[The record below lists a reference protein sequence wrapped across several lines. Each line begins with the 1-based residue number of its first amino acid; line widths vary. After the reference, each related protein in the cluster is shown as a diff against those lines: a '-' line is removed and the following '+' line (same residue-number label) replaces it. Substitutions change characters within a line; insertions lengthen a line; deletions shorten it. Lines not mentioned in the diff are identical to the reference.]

1 MITCRTCGEPNEATA
16 RFCQACGE
24 TLLEE
29 PQPTLE
35 VRKTVTI
42 LFADVAGSTALG
54 EQLDAE
60 LLRRVMARY
69 FEEMRLVLTHY
80 GGTVEKFIGDAVMAV
95 FGVPVVHED
104 DALRAVRAG
113 DQMIK
118 RLAVLNREF
127 ESEYGIRLEM
137 RIGINMG
144 EVVAGRASAS
154 QTLVT
159 GDAVNVAKRLEQAAP
174 PGTILIGK
182 SMYPLVKDAVKV
194 GPLQSFKVKGRVE
207 PVSPLRLDAVD
218 RLAAGIARRFDR
230 PLIDRSDEL
239 AALKI
244 AFGRAEMEKSCRLIT
259 LLGAA
264 GIGKSRLMSEFA
276 DWLSARATVLT
287 GRCLPYGE
295 GITFWPL
302 RDIVHALGGP
312 GGVRSTLAGTDD
324 ADLVAER
331 VLAAVGAS
339 PDSAAGEE
347 AAWAFRK
354 LLEVLAQ
361 RRLVVVV
368 LEDIH
373 WASET
378 LLDLVEYLLGWTQ
391 APVLLACL
399 ARPDLIDRR
408 PAWLTLRPNVDVLA
422 VGRLSETDAHLL
434 LAQTLPGRLCRGESG
449 AGEVRRIGEAAEGN
463 PLFLEQMAAM
473 LAESDDGEAAVAV
486 AVPPSIQALLAERLD
501 QLSDDE
507 RAVIERAAVVGREFW
522 LNAVVDLTSP
532 AASDAVGSHLL
543 ALVRK
548 ELIRPD
554 VSQLTGE
561 NGFRFQHILI
571 RDAAYEAL
579 PMSVRAD
586 LHERF
591 ARWLEQKT
599 GAQELEFEEITG
611 YHLEQAFQYCQALGQ
626 QDERVVTLGARAA
639 YHLGRAGERALA
651 GGDAWAATNLLE
663 RATAALDESGPRRL
677 DLLASLGMAQ
687 TASGELEVALEV
699 LGEAVE
705 RAEASGERRTR
716 CRAAVE
722 CARIGFLTGRIG
734 PEEARAEAEG
744 AISEL
749 EALDDDLGLA
759 RAWLLLV
766 FVHNW
771 HLEYSAL
778 DRAADRARRHAQR
791 AGAVRDAADALGWI
805 APATVLGPRPVAN
818 AVEHME
824 RIRSGADGPLA
835 EAAALLS
842 LGCLSLMSGQT
853 DVGRDLY
860 RRSEA
865 INRDLGV
872 RLLAAAQPTL
882 TGWSELVAGDVT
894 NAETLLRTGYAEL
907 EEMGE
912 RGVLSSTAAEL
923 GRVLCEQGSYD
934 AAERFAATSEEL
946 SGPGDAFNSSLIAGI
961 RARVLASRGDFAA
974 ASDAAQEAVAR
985 AAAGDCVELKADAYR
1000 ALAEVRQASGRSED
1014 AEAALQE
1021 ALRLYEEKGNLIA
1034 AERVRKALTRSG

>member
-1 MITCRTCGEPNEATA
+1 MVICRGCGEPNEAKA

-29 PQPTLE
+29 PQPPLE

-54 EQLDAE
+54 EQLDPE
-60 LLRRVMARY
+60 PLRRVMARY
-69 FEEMRLVLTHY
+69 FEEMRAVLTHY

-95 FGVPVVHED
+95 FGVPTVHED
-104 DALRAVRAG
+104 DALRAVRAA
-113 DQMIK
+113 DQMLK
-118 RLAVLNREF
+118 RLDELNREL
-127 ESEYGIRLEM
+127 EPEYGIRLEI

-144 EVVAGRASAS
+144 EVVAGRASAG

-159 GDAVNVAKRLEQAAP
+159 GDAVNLAKRLEQAAP

-194 GPLQSFKVKGRVE
+194 GPLESFKVKGKVE
-207 PVSPLRLDAVD
+207 PVSPLRIHAVD
-218 RLAAGIARRFDR
+218 RLAAGIARQFDR
-230 PLIDRSDEL
+230 PLIDRRDEL
-239 AALKI
+239 AALKV
-244 AFGRAEMEKSCRLIT
+244 ALGRAEVERSCRLFT

-276 DWLSARATVLT
+276 AWLPRRATVLT

-302 RDIVHALGGP
+302 RDMVRALGGP
-312 GGVRSTLAGTDD
+312 AGVRSTLAGTAD
-324 ADLVAER
+324 AGLVAEK

-339 PDSAAGEE
+339 PDSARGEE

-354 LLEVLAQ
+354 LFEALAQ
-361 RRLVVVV
+361 QRPVVVV

-373 WASET
+373 WASAT
-378 LLDLVEYLLGWTQ
+378 LLDLIEYLLGWTQ
-391 APVLLACL
+391 APVLLVCL

-408 PAWLTLRPNVDVLA
+408 PGWITLRPNVDALA
-422 VGRLSETDAHLL
+422 VDRLSETDAETLL
-434 LAQTLPGRLCRGESG
+434 TQTLPEQLRRGGPGE
-449 AGEVRRIGEAAEGN
+449 GEVRRITEAAEGN

-473 LAESDDGEAAVAV
+473 LAESDGGEATV
-486 AVPPSIQALLAERLD
+486 AVPPSIQALLVERLD

-522 LNAVVDLTSP
+522 RDAVVDLSSP
-532 AASDAVGSHLL
+532 AARAAVGSHLM

-554 VSQLTGE
+554 VSELARE
-561 NGFRFQHILI
+561 DGFRFQHILI

-579 PMSVRAD
+579 PMTVRAE

-591 ARWLEQKT
+591 ARWLEQK
-599 GAQELEFEEITG
+599 ASDLELEVEEITG
-611 YHLEQAFQYCQALGQ
+611 YHLEQAFQYRQAFGP
-626 QDERVVTLGARAA
+626 QDERVVALGERAA
-639 YHLGRAGERALA
+639 HYLGRAGERALA
-651 GGDAWAATNLLE
+651 GGDVAAAANLLE
-663 RATAALDESGPRRL
+663 RAVAALDESDPRRP
-677 DLLASLGMAQ
+677 DLLASLGMAR
-687 TASGELEVALEV
+687 TATGELEVALED

-705 RAEASGERRTR
+705 RAETHGDRRTR

-722 CARIGFLTGRIG
+722 RARIGFLTGRIG
-734 PEEARAEAEG
+734 PGEARREAEG

-749 EALDDDLGLA
+749 EAREDDLGLA
-759 RAWLLLV
+759 KAWLLLV

-771 HLEYSAL
+771 RLEYSAL
-778 DRAADRARRHAQR
+778 DRAADRARLHAQR
-791 AGAVRDAADALGWI
+791 AGAVGDAADALGWI

-818 AVEHME
+818 GVEHME
-824 RIRSGADGPLA
+824 RIRSRADGPLA

-842 LGCLSLMSGQT
+842 LGCLRLMGGQT
-853 DVGRDLY
+853 RLGRDLY

-865 INRDLGV
+865 INRDLGI
-872 RLLAAAQPTL
+872 RLLAAAQATL

-894 NAETLLRTGYAEL
+894 IAEALLRTGYAEL

-912 RGVLSSTAAEL
+912 RVLLSSTAAEL
-923 GRVLCEQGSYD
+923 GRVLCEKGSYD
-934 AAERFAATSEEL
+934 EAERFAATSGKL
-946 SGPGDAFNSSLIAGI
+946 SAGDAFNSSLIAGI
-961 RARVLASRGDFAA
+961 RARVFTSRGDLAA
-974 ASDAAQEAVAR
+974 ATEAAQEAVAR
-985 AAAGDCVELKADAYR
+985 AAAGDCIELSADAYR
-1000 ALAEVRQASGRSED
+1000 ALADVLQASGRAED
-1014 AEAALQE
+1014 AEAALQD
-1021 ALRLYEEKGNLIA
+1021 ALRLYEAKGNLIA
-1034 AERVRKALTRSG
+1034 AERVRKALAQSE

>member
-1 MITCRTCGEPNEATA
+1 MDTCRSCGEPNEATA
-16 RFCQACGE
+16 LFCQACGE
-24 TLLEE
+24 PLLEE
-29 PQPTLE
+29 APPLE

-54 EQLDAE
+54 EQLDPE
-60 LLRRVMARY
+60 PLRRVMGRY
-69 FEEMRLVLTHY
+69 FEEMRTVIAHH

-95 FGVPVVHED
+95 FGVPTVHED
-104 DALRAVRAG
+104 DALRAVRAA
-113 DQMIK
+113 DQMLK
-118 RLAVLNREF
+118 RLEEMNDELK
-127 ESEYGIRLEM
+127 SEYGIRLEM

-159 GDAVNVAKRLEQAAP
+159 GDAVNLAKRLEQAAP
-174 PGTILIGK
+174 SGTILIGK

-194 GPLQSFKVKGRVE
+194 GPLQSFKVKGKVE
-207 PVSPLRLDAVD
+207 PVAPLRLHAVD
-218 RLAAGIARRFDR
+218 RLSAGIARRFDR
-230 PLIDRSDEL
+230 PLIDREDEL
-239 AALKI
+239 AALKV
-244 AFGRAEMEKSCRLIT
+244 AFGRADMERSCRLYT

-264 GIGKSRLMSEFA
+264 GIGKSRLMSEFVA
-276 DWLSARATVLT
+276 WLSGRATVLT

-302 RDIVHALGGP
+302 RDIVRALGGSA
-312 GGVRSTLAGTDD
+312 GVRSTLGGTAD

-339 PDSAAGEE
+339 PDSARGGET
-347 AAWAFRK
+347 AWAFRR
-354 LLEVLAQ
+354 LLEVLAKK
-361 RRLVVVV
+361 RPVVVV

-373 WASET
+373 WASAT
-378 LLDLVEYLLGWTQ
+378 LLDLIEYLLGWTE
-391 APVLLACL
+391 APVLLICL

-408 PAWLTLRPNVDVLA
+408 PGWASLRPNVDVLA
-422 VGRLSETDAHLL
+422 VDRLSETDAETL
-434 LAQTLPGRLCRGESG
+434 LAQTLAGRLRRGEPG
-449 AGEVRRIGEAAEGN
+449 KGEVRRIREAAEGN

-473 LAESDDGEAAVAV
+473 LSVSDGGEVA

-522 LNAVVDLTSP
+522 FSAVVDLSSP
-532 AASDAVGSHLL
+532 AARVAVASHLM

-548 ELIRPD
+548 QLIRPD

-561 NGFRFQHILI
+561 DGFRFEHILI

-579 PMSVRAD
+579 PMSARAE

-591 ARWLEQKT
+591 ARWLEQKAR
-599 GAQELEFEEITG
+599 GPELEIEEITG
-611 YHLEQAFQYCQALGQ
+611 YHLEQAFQYRQALGQ
-626 QDERVVTLGARAA
+626 QDERVVALGARAA
-639 YHLGRAGERALA
+639 HHLGRGGERALA
-651 GGDAWAATNLLE
+651 GGDVAAAANLLE
-663 RATAALDESGPRRL
+663 RATAALDESDTRRL
-677 DLLASLGMAQ
+677 DLLASLGMAL

-705 RAEASGERRTR
+705 RAEASGDRRTR

-722 CARIGFLTGRIG
+722 CARIAFLTGRIG
-734 PEEARAEAEG
+734 PEEARTEAEG
-744 AISEL
+744 AISQL

-771 HLEYSAL
+771 HLEFSAL
-778 DRAADRARRHAQR
+778 DRAADRARLHAQR

-818 AVEHME
+818 AVDHME

-842 LGCLSLMSGQT
+842 LGCLSLMTGQT
-853 DVGRDLY
+853 DIGRDLY

-894 NAETLLRTGYAEL
+894 TAETLLRRGYAEL

-934 AAERFAATSEEL
+934 EADRFAATSEEL

-961 RARVLASRGDFAA
+961 RARVLASRGDLAA

-985 AAAGDCVELKADAYR
+985 AAAGDCVELQADAFR
-1000 ALAEVRQASGRSED
+1000 ALAEVRQASGQ
-1014 AEAALQE
+1014 AGGAQAALHE
-1021 ALRLYEEKGNLIA
+1021 ALRLYEEKGNVVA
-1034 AERVRKALTRSG
+1034 AQRVRKALTEPV